1 MDISVKKWSC
11 NALLI
16 PTGFIRIFGS
26 KIQGF
31 SRLSLLPDSRL
42 SNKLPKET
50 LNNAETKLFS
60 LQTYGWNWI
69 YDQNEKKYIYIY
81 CRFEKNSTLYH
92 FSRLD
97 LYFPGFFQVWTFLGK
112 LISRI
117 QDSIQTLSLEWKVAH
132 QIGIHTIPNSFLCQH
147 EKQSGIVFI

>member
-1 MDISVKKWSC
+1 MVISVKEWSC
-11 NALLI
+11 NALLF
-16 PTGFIRIFGS
+16 PTGFIQIFGS

-31 SRLSLLPDSRL
+31 SRLFLLPDSRL

-50 LNNAETKLFS
+50 LNNAGTKLFS

-69 YDQNEKKYIYIY
+69 WPKWKKIYLYIVALK
-81 CRFEKNSTLYH
+81 KNWTLYH

-97 LYFPGFFQVWTFLGK
+97 LYFPDFFQVWKFLGK

-117 QDSIQTLSLEWKVAH
+117 QDSIQTLSLEWKVAY
-132 QIGIHTIPNSFLCQH
+132 QIGVPTVVNSFLCQH